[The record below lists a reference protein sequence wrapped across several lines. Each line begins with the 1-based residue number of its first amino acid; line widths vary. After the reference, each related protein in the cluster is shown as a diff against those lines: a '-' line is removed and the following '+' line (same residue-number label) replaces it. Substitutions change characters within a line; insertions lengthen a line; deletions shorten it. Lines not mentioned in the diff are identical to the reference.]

1 MRVFDIGGPPG
12 GTVAHDRILTV
23 PNLLS
28 LLRLLALPVI
38 HIDLVDGRIVRALVV
53 LAIVSS
59 TDWFDGYL
67 ARRFDQVTR
76 LGKLLDPLSDR
87 LLFVI
92 VGLGMVRGGL
102 LPLWALVV
110 LLARD
115 VTVLIAGSFLVAR
128 GRSVPEPSRL
138 GKASTMGLMIALPL
152 FLLAASVGGTPDS
165 PQPAIQALAWA
176 TFLINLVLHYA
187 AAVGY
192 ARRPATPSG

>member
-1 MRVFDIGGPPG
+1 MRVFDIGGPPE
-12 GTVAHDRILTV
+12 GTVAHDRVLTV

-28 LLRLLALPVI
+28 LLRLLALPLI
-38 HIDLVDGRIVRALVV
+38 HVDLVEGRIVRALVV
-53 LAIVSS
+53 LAVVSA

-67 ARRFDQVTR
+67 ARRLDQASR

-87 LLFVI
+87 LLFVV
-92 VGLGMVRGGL
+92 VGVGMVRGGL

-128 GRSVPEPSRL
+128 GRAVPEPSRL

-152 FLLAASVGGTPDS
+152 FLLAAVAGGTPTD
-165 PQPAIQALAWA
+165 PQPQLHAIAWA
-176 TFLINLVLHYA
+176 TFLVNLVLHYA

-192 ARRPATPSG
+192 ARRPATP